1 MDLADCQ
8 RFHYVREKEKDNSSC
23 LSLGNPYKQEIISW
37 LEYSFVS
44 TALDTL
50 PSMLILRIISI
61 ALILWFIV
69 QIPVP
74 LLFSTAEVV
83 HIILKFEKRQHYGI
97 VTLKIEMATSLNP
110 QVEQMIST
118 FLSYAPDLTKR
129 QLSLGNPYKQEI
141 ISWLEYSFV
150 STALDTLP
158 SMLILRVT
166 GSIFHQQNRLILDHS
181 RLNRMN
187 ITRSTCVII
196 VSNLVTWVSGK
207 MKLQNV
213 NENMLRKFTPLHKL
227 KKDIFSM
234 GIHINKK
241 PPAGGNI
248 HVSTALDTL
257 PSILILRVTES
268 FGINASILN
277 NMNNTRPRYGNSICQ
292 KSENSRLND
301 GHFILAADLRRWTI
315 RAFILHQRLVWAF
328 TYVSGKESL

>member
-1 MDLADCQ
+1 MLCTYGSQ
-8 RFHYVREKEKDNSSC
+8 SNV
-23 LSLGNPYKQEIISW
+23 
-37 LEYSFVS
+37 VS
-44 TALDTL
+44 MV
-50 PSMLILRIISI
+50 SSI
-61 ALILWFIV
+61 AYRRSGTCGNIV
-69 QIPVP
+69 ALLNIIYDEEISHGLQWNITYMCHEEQI
-74 LLFSTAEVV
+74 E
-83 HIILKFEKRQHYGI
+83 I
-97 VTLKIEMATSLNP
+97 ATSLNP

-257 PSILILRVTES
+257 PSILILRVTGVIFTES

-277 NMNNTRPRYGNSICQ
+277 NMNNTRPRSDQEQLIRSEMCEMNYANIPHHNRIIRYGHSRMCQ
-292 KSENSRLND
+292 VRKNNLVSHLLIPIDNPNEGWLQCLSKHYKTLCAGYCIAQAKCSLPNEYSEM
-301 GHFILAADLRRWTI
+301 
-315 RAFILHQRLVWAF
+315 
-328 TYVSGKESL
+328 